1 MRIQLI
7 FISLILAFLPIA
19 VFAGD
24 GHDHGH
30 GHSHGPVTQEKA
42 ITTATRIVTNMVN
55 QGVIEESWKS
65 VQATSAEQKEFG
77 GQSEWVIVFNNK
89 KVTDAAKQMLYVFLT
104 IDGRYLAANYTGK

>member
-1 MRIQLI
+1 M
-7 FISLILAFLPIA
+7 A
-19 VFAGD
+19 VFAGG

-42 ITTATRIVTNMVN
+42 IATATRVVSNMVN

-77 GQSEWVIVFNNK
+77 GQSEWVVIFNNE
-89 KVTDAAKQMLYVFLT
+89 KVTVAAKQKLYVFLT